1 MTSLI
6 GFGQSF
12 PQALMTSTST
22 ADQLQVGTRSESA
35 DGRQFVYVKAGA
47 SALVPGTLQQGPAI
61 VADHQNIAVAAAAA
75 IGATTITVT
84 LGATAATANQYAG
97 GYVVVNDVTGEG
109 NTYLVSSHPAADA
122 SASLVLTLSD
132 AVNVAL
138 TTSSQVSLIANPYNG
153 VIINPTTPTGV
164 PVGVA
169 VYAVAAGEYGWIQ
182 TRGAVSCLN
191 DGNTTVGLAV
201 APSQSVAG
209 AVKTGATTLDSVGSA
224 LQTAVSTEYNCISIR
239 L

>member
-22 ADQLQVGTRSESA
+22 ADQLNPGTRSESA

-47 SALVPGTLQQGPAI
+47 VTLVPGKLQQAPAI
-61 VADHQNIAVAAAAA
+61 VANHQNIAVAAAAA
-75 IGATTITVT
+75 IAATTVTVT

-97 GYVVVNDVTGEG
+97 GYLVVNDVTGEG
-109 NTYLVSSHPAADA
+109 QTLLISSHPAADA
-122 SASLVLTLSD
+122 SASLVVTLSD
-132 AVNVAL
+132 PVLVAL
-138 TTSSQVSLIANPYNG
+138 TTSTEVSLIANPYNG
-153 VIINPTTPTGV
+153 VIINPTTPTGK

-169 VYAVAAGEYGWIQ
+169 VYPITAGEYGWIQ
-182 TRGAVSCLN
+182 CRGAVSCLN

-201 APSQSVAG
+201 APSQGTAG

-224 LQTAVSTEYNCISIR
+224 LQTAVSTEYNTIDLR